1 MLLVRRARK
10 LREETGDSRYW
21 APLERKMGT
30 KLHRLGNILAR
41 PFLVLI
47 YEPMLIAITL
57 YMSVRFSLL
66 ESPEVY

>member
-1 MLLVRRARK
+1 
-10 LREETGDSRYW
+10 
-21 APLERKMGT
+21 MGT